1 MMRHAEV
8 RVVVVMLLFV
18 LGMVLGRFAATGLDR
33 LASDVEEF
41 FPAWDEPAS
50 PIPPSLD
57 PEIVALG

>member
-1 MMRHAEV
+1 
-8 RVVVVMLLFV
+8 
-18 LGMVLGRFAATGLDR
+18 VLGRFAATGLDR
-33 LASDVEEF
+33 LASDLEEF